1 MEFDGGA
8 EDSDRPLLVLVTE
21 ALVIRETLEHTKKN
35 SGLKIRKLFV
45 HNVSIF
51 NKVSAGLWIRTD

>member
-21 ALVIRETLEHTKKN
+21 ALVIRETLEHTNKN
-35 SGLKIRKLFV
+35 YWDSKYKETFFTQR
-45 HNVSIF
+45 
-51 NKVSAGLWIRTD
+51 

>member
-21 ALVIRETLEHTKKN
+21 ALVIRETLEQTKKT
-35 SGLKIRKLFV
+35 IR
-45 HNVSIF
+45 SQ
-51 NKVSAGLWIRTD
+51 NKENLCTQRLYL